1 MIINYTS
8 THAVAVLKKNE
19 HQAFIHMYSLK
30 TYKLVFEE
38 PVGRGKPNQCIKC
51 NEMEQ
56 NSAGNKFAFC
66 YMDDGKFYVRVFGF
80 EQRDID
86 TIEREQLNI
95 NETFSID
102 DYSIAIT
109 EFPDPFITCTFIN
122 DSKVFVNF
130 FYTYSQ
136 IHCHFIWDFENREII
151 G

>member
-1 MIINYTS
+1 MVLKPNPKFEPYKGVFKKLIKQTSIVTPYIIISMIINYTS

-38 PVGRGKPNQCIKC
+38 PVGRGKHNQCIKC

-80 EQRDID
+80 E
-86 TIEREQLNI
+86 
-95 NETFSID
+95 
-102 DYSIAIT
+102 
-109 EFPDPFITCTFIN
+109 
-122 DSKVFVNF
+122 
-130 FYTYSQ
+130 
-136 IHCHFIWDFENREII
+136 
-151 G
+151 

>member
-30 TYKLVFEE
+30 TYKHVFEE
-38 PVGRGKPNQCIKC
+38 PVGRGECQQCIKC
-51 NEMEQ
+51 HLIEQ
-56 NSAGNKFAFC
+56 NTAGNKFAFC
-66 YMDDGKFYVRVFGF
+66 YMDDGKFFVRVFGF
-80 EQRDID
+80 EQRP
-86 TIEREQLNI
+86 REQVEKEDLNI
-95 NETFSID
+95 NEKFSID

-109 EFPDPFITCTFIN
+109 DFPDPFITCTFIN
-122 DSKVFVNF
+122 DEKVFVNF

-136 IHCHFIWDFENREII
+136 IHCHFIWNFVTREII